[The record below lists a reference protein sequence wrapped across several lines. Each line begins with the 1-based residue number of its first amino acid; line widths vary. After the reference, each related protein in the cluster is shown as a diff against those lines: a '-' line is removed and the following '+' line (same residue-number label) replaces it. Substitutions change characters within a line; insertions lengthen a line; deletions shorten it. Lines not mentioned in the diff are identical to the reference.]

1 MTHGSLEIP
10 KNFSRGTWGQKKF
23 NIIPRHHLPSSLCG
37 LNDAKERMDK
47 SSRALLQIKTWHQA
61 GLVVTEIFTAIYW
74 HWKNKFFISK
84 ANFIE
89 KMTNFAAV
97 EIIGFVTSQLYPRLY
112 NILCNGTGSPRE
124 KLPCCTLDSEGCLE
138 EKHMCS
144 CLSCKMNQPLDS
156 WSIVFTRKND

>member
-1 MTHGSLEIP
+1 M
-10 KNFSRGTWGQKKF
+10 
-23 NIIPRHHLPSSLCG
+23 
-37 LNDAKERMDK
+37 
-47 SSRALLQIKTWHQA
+47 
-61 GLVVTEIFTAIYW
+61 
-74 HWKNKFFISK
+74 KNKGANISK

-156 WSIVFTRKND
+156 